1 MAKGENYV
9 KRTEEFLSS
18 IQEQKKF
25 EVVDVEFVKEN
36 NEYYLRIF
44 ADMDKEGGISIDD
57 CVEISRLLSDWLD
70 KEDFISEAYT
80 LEVSSPGLGRTLKK
94 DRDLIRENGKEVE
107 IKLYKPLNGSKEFC
121 GILRSFDESGI
132 TIEIEGVESTFARK
146 DISLVRLALDF

>member
-1 MAKGENYV
+1 M

-132 TIEIEGVESTFARK
+132 TIEIDGVESTFARK

>member
-1 MAKGENYV
+1 M

-94 DRDLIRENGKEVE
+94 DRDLIRENGREVE

>member
-1 MAKGENYV
+1 M

-94 DRDLIRENGKEVE
+94 DRDLIRENGREVE

-132 TIEIEGVESTFARK
+132 TIEIDGVESTFARK

>member
-1 MAKGENYV
+1 M